1 MKYRVGIS
9 GSYGG
14 MNLGD
19 EAIVEVMIRE
29 LRASSLADVVVFS
42 RNPKDTARRHKVRS
56 VSLREMHKE
65 EAIEELKQLD
75 LFVLGGGGILFDGMA
90 ECFLRDVNWAREV
103 GVPVMVYAISVGP
116 LRAPESK
123 QLVVETLNRVEKITV
138 REGEAKRILNDLGV
152 TTEIEVT
159 SDPALLLTATEF
171 TEEMLRKDGIDPE
184 RPLVGFSVREPGP
197 TAPDLNVDHYH
208 GVLANAAD
216 FMLERFDAQALF
228 VPMEQGENRDRQHSH
243 AVIAKM
249 AHAQRANVLKGD
261 YSSSQVLGLVR
272 HMSFAVG
279 MRLHFLIFS
288 CIQRVPF
295 VPLPYASKVTGL
307 LADLEMPMTKIGGLN
322 VGKLCAYLDR
332 SWDTR
337 KNIEKKLETKVPA
350 LQDKARRT
358 NQILTGFLSA
368 LKPKHPQS

>member
-1 MKYRVGIS
+1 
-9 GSYGG
+9 
-14 MNLGD
+14 
-19 EAIVEVMIRE
+19 
-29 LRASSLADVVVFS
+29 
-42 RNPKDTARRHKVRS
+42 
-56 VSLREMHKE
+56 
-65 EAIEELKQLD
+65 
-75 LFVLGGGGILFDGMA
+75 
-90 ECFLRDVNWAREV
+90 
-103 GVPVMVYAISVGP
+103 
-116 LRAPESK
+116 
-123 QLVVETLNRVEKITV
+123 
-138 REGEAKRILNDLGV
+138 
-152 TTEIEVT
+152 
-159 SDPALLLTATEF
+159 LLTATEF
-171 TEEMLRKDGIDPE
+171 TEEMLRHDGIDPE

-197 TAPDLNVDHYH
+197 AAPDLNVDHYH